1 MNFIYE
7 SFRTICLTSASIS
20 FSSFFLLIVGESDAI
35 EENSKPKQEN
45 LDDYYLD
52 EEPTERVETP
62 APAPTPTPI
71 TTTTTKIKTTTPSKP
86 NESGKNPM
94 ILEEDVPDLPEGF
107 DLRDIASL
115 LG

>member
-7 SFRTICLTSASIS
+7 SFRTICLTSTSIS

-62 APAPTPTPI
+62 APTPTPI
-71 TTTTTKIKTTTPSKP
+71 NTTTTEVKTTTPSKP

-94 ILEEDVPDLPEGF
+94 ILEEEVPELPKGF
-107 DLRDIASL
+107 DLRDNL
-115 LG
+115 RQLFG

>member
-7 SFRTICLTSASIS
+7 SFRTICLTSTSIS

-62 APAPTPTPI
+62 APAPTPI
-71 TTTTTKIKTTTPSKP
+71 TTTTTEIKTTTPSKP

-94 ILEEDVPDLPEGF
+94 ILEEDVPDLPEDF
-107 DLRDIASL
+107 NLRDNL
-115 LG
+115 RQLFG